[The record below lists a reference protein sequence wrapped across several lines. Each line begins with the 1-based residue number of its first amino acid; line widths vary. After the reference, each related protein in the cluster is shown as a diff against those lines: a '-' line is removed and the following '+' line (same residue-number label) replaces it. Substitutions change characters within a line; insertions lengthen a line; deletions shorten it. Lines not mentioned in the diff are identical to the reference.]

1 MSKETPTN
9 DTRDSDTNLSHSILG
24 NCEVQFAFAV
34 NAWKNTTGGAYYDP
48 SNGIFYIME
57 DTVDARGGFEVIIM
71 LLQQIVPE
79 VVLLSSKAEESL
91 DSSIQNA
98 GEFLNG
104 FQGLHDLFSTYT
116 LLAELGKPHDSNAKN
131 TFGNLG
137 LTNQLVEIPG
147 GIDNALTI
155 IKRPSREYSASDGLK
170 KLQQLS
176 VRSQDGIVLPGGG
189 SSPSSTGSDHELA
202 RDVEFN
208 KNSHLTASSFVNIEA
223 THYSLGAVAALLSYL
238 QSAIARS
245 KDRNLAQRGLFVS
258 KVEMIKTQKFM
269 HLGNDVIQSLQIF
282 DQEAHANLHFSKTK
296 EGLSLYGILN
306 ECITHNGKLLLR
318 NWLLRPSTE
327 LKVIESRQDA
337 IECFL
342 ESENADYI
350 GKMRQGLK
358 SLGNINRTTMI
369 ISSGKARVGEWSSLI
384 KSIHACQ
391 ALYDDFSK
399 LKISTKTPL
408 FTKMRSRGQFEK
420 DLEPLASQ
428 INEMI
433 DWPESKL
440 NGGRVTIRPDI
451 DEKLDDYREQYSLM
465 ESQLCVNATMYAF
478 TEFFFPVFP
487 LRKNLQEGS
496 FQFFAGIFAQLFPSG
511 FLCAIPFPAQ
521 SGSVDPSTIE
531 DWEFRFA
538 TDIEEHYKNGIM
550 RDLDHHYGDLATAI
564 DDREIELVHQLEE
577 EVSKYTSILLTL
589 NDDLAEL
596 DCLLSLAKV
605 TFERAWV
612 RPEIVEQNTVQLTA
626 GRHPLVESCVESYIP
641 NDTHLVANSISK
653 HPRKKRRGAQSYTGN
668 PMIILTGANF
678 SGKSVYLKQVA
689 IIVILAQ
696 LGSFVPAEEAHIGI
710 HDAVFTRVSTTESA
724 SRSSSAFMIDL
735 QRISFMLRNCTA
747 RSIILIDEFG
757 KGTDPTD
764 GQALFCG
771 VVEHLISRGSNCPIA
786 LVSTHFHGVFTN
798 GFLSLDLPID
808 YAHMSIVLR
817 TDVGS
822 EEDNTPTYLYKL
834 APGLVS
840 SSHAMGCAA
849 QAGIPRHIRLKA
861 DRVSLLLSRFEIL
874 ELLDVQLEEDER
886 EELGIMEQVVRRF
899 VAVDFEPDGSTSSR
913 DWMTYLRENVLNEGA
928 S

>member
-9 DTRDSDTNLSHSILG
+9 DTRDSDSQSSSGDANLSHSILG

-238 QSAIARS
+238 QSGIARS

-465 ESQLCVNATMYAF
+465 ESQLSSLSEKICKKDPFNSLPGFSLNY
-478 TEFFFPVFP
+478 FP
-487 LRKNLQEGS
+487 Q
-496 FQFFAGIFAQLFPSG
+496 IG

>member
-1 MSKETPTN
+1 M
-9 DTRDSDTNLSHSILG
+9 
-24 NCEVQFAFAV
+24 Q
-34 NAWKNTTGGAYYDP
+34 
-48 SNGIFYIME
+48 
-57 DTVDARGGFEVIIM
+57 
-71 LLQQIVPE
+71 
-79 VVLLSSKAEESL
+79 
-91 DSSIQNA
+91 
-98 GEFLNG
+98 
-104 FQGLHDLFSTYT
+104 
-116 LLAELGKPHDSNAKN
+116 
-131 TFGNLG
+131 
-137 LTNQLVEIPG
+137 
-147 GIDNALTI
+147 
-155 IKRPSREYSASDGLK
+155 
-170 KLQQLS
+170 
-176 VRSQDGIVLPGGG
+176 GG
-189 SSPSSTGSDHELA
+189 SSLPID
-202 RDVEFN
+202 RD
-208 KNSHLTASSFVNIEA
+208 L
-223 THYSLGAVAALLSYL
+223 
-238 QSAIARS
+238 
-245 KDRNLAQRGLFVS
+245 
-258 KVEMIKTQKFM
+258 
-269 HLGNDVIQSLQIF
+269 
-282 DQEAHANLHFSKTK
+282 
-296 EGLSLYGILN
+296 
-306 ECITHNGKLLLR
+306 
-318 NWLLRPSTE
+318 
-327 LKVIESRQDA
+327 
-337 IECFL
+337 
-342 ESENADYI
+342 
-350 GKMRQGLK
+350 
-358 SLGNINRTTMI
+358 
-369 ISSGKARVGEWSSLI
+369 
-384 KSIHACQ
+384 
-391 ALYDDFSK
+391 
-399 LKISTKTPL
+399 
-408 FTKMRSRGQFEK
+408 TKMRSRGQFEK

-478 TEFFFPVFP
+478 TEFFLSVFP
-487 LRKNLQEGS
+487 LRKICKKDPFNSLPGFS
-496 FQFFAGIFAQLFPSG
+496 LNYFPQIG

-626 GRHPLVESCVESYIP
+626 GRHPLVESCVESYIL

-757 KGTDPTD
+757 RD
-764 GQALFCG
+764 GSHRRTSIILRSGRAPNLQRIKL
-771 VVEHLISRGSNCPIA
+771 SNSPR
-786 LVSTHFHGVFTN
+786 VFTN

-913 DWMTYLRENVLNEGA
+913 DG
-928 S
+928 